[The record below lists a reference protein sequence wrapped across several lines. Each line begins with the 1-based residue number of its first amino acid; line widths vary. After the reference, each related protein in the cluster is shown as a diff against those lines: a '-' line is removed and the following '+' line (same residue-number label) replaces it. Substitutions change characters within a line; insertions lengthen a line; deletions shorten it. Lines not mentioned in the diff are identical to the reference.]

1 MKQIPISV
9 WLSALVLLIASSIT
23 AWTYPYQFL
32 EALAY
37 VTVFAAYGRVLYW
50 FIGEKE

>member
-9 WLSALVLLIASSIT
+9 WLSALVLLIASGIT

-50 FIGEKE
+50 YIEEKE